1 MEYGTK
7 IVATVEES
15 DVVVDTVEL
24 DRVENVGC
32 DVAKPP
38 VARSTDTLVVVAL
51 VEPVT
56 DAVTNAVAEPVADPV
71 AAADVELPN
80 ELDCEP
86 VAAAELVEIE
96 VVVTGTSIITT
107 PSTMVVTTELVAND
121 VVVVVEVVGGGSGPK
136 TQVPFSSGS
145 TAVSANCAGKITR

>member
-1 MEYGTK
+1 VEYGTK

-24 DRVENVGC
+24 DRVENVGS

-38 VARSTDTLVVVAL
+38 VARSADTLVVVGL

-56 DAVTNAVAEPVADPV
+56 DAVTGAVADPV

-86 VAAAELVEIE
+86 VAAAVLIEIE